1 MISVIIAEDHR
12 LVAEGIAKLIDE
24 SSTAKVVAITGTL
37 SEAATLLAI
46 HNPQLLLLDV
56 AMPDGDGI
64 DAITPLLKAHPE
76 LKVIILTSYAE
87 PSVIHRAMDGGAS
100 GYILKSTDAR
110 ELLHGIN
117 EVHSGNTYICQEAR
131 QLLIGSEV
139 APALTN
145 REREILRLIV
155 NGLTI
160 KEVASKLNLGFETV
174 HSYTKSIRQKLGCSN
189 MSSLVRVAMERHL
202 V

>member
-139 APALTN
+139 APVLTN